1 VSPLTASPVPST
13 SRSSPSTRLF
23 IRIDRVIGLP
33 RPIDARIV
41 GLANG
46 RVPLC
51 EMGDDATEPAAED
64 GMGIG
69 IGPRDEEPE
78 RGMYIGEREVWFSRR
93 RETEGDTARRL
104 EEVGY
109 GSKRSSSA
117 HPQACVSNGEKP
129 KMVTTLAFSF
139 AGAHGR

>member
-1 VSPLTASPVPST
+1 MDGNGQPVVEPHITTRAGSVIEDEIHNKKKIESTQASERPLTASPVPST

-64 GMGIG
+64 GIGIG

-78 RGMYIGEREVWFSRR
+78 RGMYIGEREV
-93 RETEGDTARRL
+93 
-104 EEVGY
+104 
-109 GSKRSSSA
+109 
-117 HPQACVSNGEKP
+117 
-129 KMVTTLAFSF
+129 
-139 AGAHGR
+139 